1 MGPVDVA
8 SLPAVPGT
16 TQATKEYRLVPAVRD
31 HLVARSRAEYPR
43 EACGVLLR
51 HPDTTGHLYLDAY
64 NVAQDPERR
73 FQFDGKTMRRLKRFL
88 QVDGAKLEAIWH
100 SHPNGRLT
108 LSADDIRDATAAG
121 RPLYPGVLYLVVG
134 LIPRADGEP
143 WAAIAGFLWETDG
156 FRPVRITLEQLTYQM

>member
-1 MGPVDVA
+1 MDVA

-16 TQATKEYRLVPAVRD
+16 SEATKEYRLVAGARD

-43 EACGVLLR
+43 EACGVLVW
-51 HPDTTGHLYLDAY
+51 HPETRVRGHLDAI

-73 FQFDGKTMRRLKRFL
+73 FQFDGKTMKKLR
-88 QVDGAKLEAIWH
+88 QYMTEGWKLEAIWH

-134 LIPRADGEP
+134 LIPRADRLP

-156 FRPVRITLEQLTYQM
+156 FRPVRITLDELTYQM